1 MNRSMQSSSKG
12 INLERRRRSPETLAH
27 EKPSPYHLRK
37 QRERLLKLREEV
49 TKEVY
54 QLRIEAC
61 EEVPNYSMHM
71 ADAAT
76 DSFDRDLVLGLATF
90 EQEGLYEIDAALKRI
105 EDGTYGFCELTGK
118 PISWR
123 RLAALPWTRFCLEA
137 ENQLEGHISP
147 HLGRLHYIRP
157 SAEEDL
163 EASSDSVVEE
173 EPESNADL
181 DLLLTA
187 CRTKGKTPAG
197 NEDRQ
202 LGDE

>member
-12 INLERRRRSPETLAH
+12 TNLEQRRGGPKRLAP
-27 EKPSPYHLRK
+27 EKPSPYHLKK

-76 DSFDRDLVLGLATF
+76 DSFDRDLVLGLASF

-105 EDGTYGFCELTGK
+105 EDGTYGFCELTGN

-123 RLAALPWTRFCLEA
+123 RLAALPWTRFSLEA
-137 ENQLEGHISP
+137 ENQLEAHISP
-147 HLGRLHYIRP
+147 HLGRLHFIRP
-157 SAEEDL
+157 SAEEAL

-181 DLLLTA
+181 DLFLVA
-187 CRTKGKTPAG
+187 RRTKAKAPAG
-197 NEDRQ
+197 NEES
-202 LGDE
+202 LIGDE